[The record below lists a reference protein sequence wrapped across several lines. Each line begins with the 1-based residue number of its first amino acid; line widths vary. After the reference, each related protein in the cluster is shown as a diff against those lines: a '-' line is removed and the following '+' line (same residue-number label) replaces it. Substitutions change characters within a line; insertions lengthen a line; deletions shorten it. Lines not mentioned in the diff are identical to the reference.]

1 MDSYRLSE
9 SARFYS
15 LGHDAALAG
24 RKRDGAS
31 AGRSTRLHTPC
42 STRAHTALLMI
53 LTLRDMSLGWLGR
66 VAGYL
71 GLVVCS
77 GCGQER
83 SLENFGG
90 PTMGSHYAVVYA
102 HGTGQPD
109 SEVLHREVDAIL
121 GELDQQMSLWRSDSD
136 IVQFNSLPANSCQ
149 TVPASILQL
158 VRFGDY
164 LARESNG
171 AFDVTVEPLM
181 ELWGFSP
188 DSVPREPPTRKE
200 LGSVRAQVGYRGLRI
215 DVQRLCK
222 TSDVRVDLNSIAAG
236 YAVDRIGERLEALGL
251 RDYLVQVNGELKT
264 RGHKP
269 DGAPWRVTLELPQN
283 DHQAQQKVF
292 ALRNNSVSTSNDHSP
307 VFGGVRHQ
315 GSRTLDATSG
325 TPVNH
330 GLVSVT
336 VIHPSALMA
345 DGLSSLL
352 LILGPE
358 RGWNYAQEHQ
368 IAAFFV
374 IRADKRFIIHSNAS
388 FDRLVTEQP
397 L

>member
-1 MDSYRLSE
+1 MDCYRLSE
-9 SARFYS
+9 RTRFYS
-15 LGHDAALAG
+15 LGHNVALAD
-24 RKRDGAS
+24 RQRDGAC
-31 AGRSTRLHTPC
+31 AGRSARRHTSC
-42 STRAHTALLMI
+42 STRAHTALLMV

-83 SLENFGG
+83 SLESFGG
-90 PTMGSHYAVVYA
+90 PTMGSHYSVVYA
-102 HGTGQPD
+102 HEAGQPG
-109 SEVLHREVDAIL
+109 SEVLHREVDAVL
-121 GELDQQMSLWRSDSD
+121 GELDQQMSLWRTDSD
-136 IVQFNSLPANSCQ
+136 IAQFNSLPANSCQ
-149 TVPASILQL
+149 TVPAPILEL
-158 VRFGDY
+158 VRLGDY

-188 DSVPREPPTRKE
+188 DSVPREPPTRRE
-200 LGSVRAQVGYRGLRI
+200 LEGVRAQVGYQALRI
-215 DVQRLCK
+215 DGQRLCK
-222 TSDVRVDLNSIAAG
+222 TADVRVDLNSIAAG

-264 RGHKP
+264 RGRKP
-269 DGAPWRVTLELPQN
+269 DGSPWRVTLELPHN
-283 DHQAQQKVF
+283 EHQAQQKVF
-292 ALRNNSVSTSNDHSP
+292 ALRNNSVSTSDDHSP
-307 VFGGVRHQ
+307 VFGGARHQ
-315 GSRTLDATSG
+315 GSRTLDAVSG

-358 RGWNYAQEHQ
+358 RGWNYAQAHK

-374 IRADKRFIIHSNAS
+374 IRADNRFIIRSNAS
-388 FDRLVTEQP
+388 FDLLSMERP